1 MFSKINQFLDSWGN
15 SLWEAAI
22 QTLQM
27 TGISLAFS
35 VLIGLPL
42 GVLLVLT
49 RPGAR
54 LGNHWL
60 YQTLNVAINIIR
72 SIPFIIL
79 LFFILPFTKLLVG
92 TSIGIEGA
100 IVPLVVYTAP
110 YIARLMETAL
120 LEVDGGV
127 LEAFEAMGISTGKI
141 IWHVMLREARPS
153 IALGLTIATIGL
165 IGATAM
171 AGLVGA
177 GGLGD
182 LAYRYGFLRY
192 EVDVMYVTVILLIIL
207 VQGLQTLGNRIAAR
221 LKKD

>member
-1 MFSKINQFLDSWGN
+1 MLSKVSAFLNQWGD
-15 SLWEAAI
+15 SLWEATV
-22 QTLQM
+22 QTFQM
-27 TGISLAFS
+27 VGIALSIS
-35 VLIGLPL
+35 VVIGLPL

-49 RPGAR
+49 RPGKR
-54 LGNHWL
+54 LANPIV
-60 YQTLNVAINIIR
+60 YQLLNAVINVIR

-79 LFFILPFTKLLVG
+79 LFLILPFTKWVVG
-92 TSIGIEGA
+92 TTIGVKGV

-120 LEVDGGV
+120 LEVDRGV
-127 LEAFEAMGISTGKI
+127 LEAYEAMGIPTKSI
-141 IWHVMLREARPS
+141 IWHVMIREARPS
-153 IALGLTIATIGL
+153 IVLGLAIATIGL

-182 LAYRYGFLRY
+182 LAYRFGYLRY
-192 EVDVMYVTVILLIIL
+192 EADVMYITVILLIIL
-207 VQGLQTLGNRIAAR
+207 VQGLQSIGNRLAAK